1 MESFGVI
8 IGLILMIFGIGVMAR
23 NKEIPNAD
31 QQTFVRAF
39 LLLAIS
45 CSLIDGSVNT
55 IRYKEQ
61 KKELEFTKNGVI
73 ILEKNLD
80 ETHRKLDLI
89 LKNQTETKNEIV
101 KIKMNMP
108 LQVAEPA
115 NEQTKQQITK

>member
-1 MESFGVI
+1 MTQQNICDSVDT
-8 IGLILMIFGIGVMAR
+8 M
-23 NKEIPNAD
+23 NA
-31 QQTFVRAF
+31 
-39 LLLAIS
+39 LLQAMRSPFQS
-45 CSLIDGSVNT
+45 CPLFSCRCDKSKNEWKNGSVNT